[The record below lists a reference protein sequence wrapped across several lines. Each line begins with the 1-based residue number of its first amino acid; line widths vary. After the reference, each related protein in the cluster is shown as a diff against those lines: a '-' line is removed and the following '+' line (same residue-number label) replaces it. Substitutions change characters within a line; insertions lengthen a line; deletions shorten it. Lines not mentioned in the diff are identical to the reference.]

1 MSEKTSSNSN
11 QGKKKSWTQD
21 EDNYLIKLV
30 QKYGAQKWTTIAENL
45 PGNSI
50 TIKAVLASN
59 AVKGGTTT

>member
-50 TIKAVLASN
+50 MIKAVLASN

>member
-50 TIKAVLASN
+50 IMKVVLASN

>member
-11 QGKKKSWTQD
+11 QGKKKSWTQE

-50 TIKAVLASN
+50 IMQAVLASN